1 MLIGYAR
8 VPQTD
13 GSRGSWNKMPVSGSR
28 LKVQRTISRKSVR
41 CLTAVAVIGVAWLA
55 LPPGVAAQS
64 APDLE
69 VAFPEVSDST
79 PVEGGRFTLWV
90 TVGNFGD
97 ADSAATT
104 LRYYQSTDATISS
117 ADTEVGTDE
126 VGALVAEGG
135 TSLSQEEIDLTAPS
149 TAGTYYYGACVDAVA
164 GESDTTDNCTRRS
177 VTVEVVATTIGSDL
191 VVHGPTQDDSTREP
205 GETYRMLVTVQN
217 LGAEWSTATMVRFYR
232 STDTTITTSAT
243 EVGTARVGPLRHLSG
258 SGRTILLTAPSTVG
272 TYYYAALAPL
282 FDDHPSQ

>member
-282 FDDHPSQ
+282 FDDHPSK

>member
-1 MLIGYAR
+1 MVKKREPTNKSL
-8 VPQTD
+8 
-13 GSRGSWNKMPVSGSR
+13 GSES
-28 LKVQRTISRKSVR
+28 SVEGR
-41 CLTAVAVIGVAWLA
+41 PMAAKGRSMKRAILTTALLLA
-55 LPPGVAAQS
+55 LPVGVAAQS

-69 VAFPEVSDST
+69 VAFAEVDDST
-79 PVEGGRFTLWV
+79 PVEGGRFKLWV

-117 ADTEVGTDE
+117 TDTQVGTVE
-126 VGALVAEGG
+126 VEAVE
-135 TSLSQEEIDLTAPS
+135 TDRISRESIELTAPS

-205 GETYRMLVTVQN
+205 GETYRILVTVQN
-217 LGAEWSTATMVRFYR
+217 LGAEWSTATTVRFYR

-243 EVGTARVGPLRHLSG
+243 EVGTERVGPLRHLSG
-258 SGRTILLTAPSTVG
+258 SGRTILLTAPSTAG
-272 TYYYAALAPL
+272 TY
-282 FDDHPSQ
+282 